1 MTVGLFTGLLT
12 LPLAPVRGTVWVA
25 EQLLAAAEEQYYD
38 PAAIRAR
45 LEEMDRLRQEGAID
59 EEAAQAEEEQ
69 LVQRL
74 LEGRRRQEGG

>member
-1 MTVGLFTGLLT
+1 MTVGWLTGLVT

-25 EQLLAAAEEQYYD
+25 EQILAVAEEQYYD

-45 LEEMDRLRQEGAID
+45 LEEIDRLRQEGAID
-59 EEAAQAEEEQ
+59 EEVAQAEEEQ